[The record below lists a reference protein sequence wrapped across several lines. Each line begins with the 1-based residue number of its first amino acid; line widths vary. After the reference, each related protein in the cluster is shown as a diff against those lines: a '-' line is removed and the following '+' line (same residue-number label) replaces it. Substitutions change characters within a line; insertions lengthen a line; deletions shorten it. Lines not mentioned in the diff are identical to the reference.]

1 MQLTT
6 KEAKNVMLKLE
17 VEFVECKHH
26 LRGFFCIDGK
36 RLFPVHCSFGSKELP
51 GNVPNLFRKSIYLS
65 LEEFDRF
72 KSCHMS
78 LAEYRALLREKGIV
92 R

>member
-6 KEAKNVMLKLE
+6 KEAKNIMVKLE
-17 VEFVECKHH
+17 VQFVECKHH
-26 LRGFFCIDGK
+26 IRGFFCING
-36 RLFPVHCSFGSKELP
+36 RRVFPIHCSFGSKELP
-51 GNVPNLFRKSIYLS
+51 GNVPNLFRKSIHLS
-65 LEEFDRF
+65 LEEFERF

-78 LAEYRALLREKGIV
+78 LSEYRQILSQKGIF

>member
-6 KEAKNVMLKLE
+6 KEAKNIMVKLE
-17 VEFVECKHH
+17 VQFVECKHH
-26 LRGFFCIDGK
+26 IRGFFCING
-36 RLFPVHCSFGSKELP
+36 RRVFPIHCSFGSKELP
-51 GNVPNLFRKSIYLS
+51 GNVPNLFRKSIHLS
-65 LEEFDRF
+65 LEEFERF

-78 LAEYRALLREKGIV
+78 LDEYRRLLSQKGIF